1 MHIPYSTHIVIFFGS
16 SQLFVCYKQCSRKKI
31 DGNLACFHCQ
41 QPHILEHPKDQSVA
55 SGAVAEFQVK
65 ATGDG
70 LQFQW
75 QKNRKEILC
84 DGGRYCDTDTDTLRI
99 EEVEGSDKGRYRCIV
114 TARNDAGKMFSDDAR
129 LTISKYIK
137 VAGITGGILY
147 YVPTDLFRQH
157 SLLLHGAKSD
167 KL

>member
-1 MHIPYSTHIVIFFGS
+1 VHIPYSTHIVIFFGS
-16 SQLFVCYKQCSRKKI
+16 SQLFVCYKQCSRKKF
-31 DGNLACFHCQ
+31 DGSLACFHCQ

-75 QKNRKEILC
+75 QKNRKEILS

-99 EEVEGSDKGRYRCIV
+99 VEVEESDRGRYRCIV
-114 TARNDAGKMFSDDAR
+114 TTMNDAGKKFSNEAH
-129 LTISKYIK
+129 LTLSKYK
-137 VAGITGGILY
+137 SGWY
-147 YVPTDLFRQH
+147 YWMDFVLCTYQFN
-157 SLLLHGAKSD
+157 KSNTC
-167 KL
+167 